1 MIGEDSDRPVYIIA
15 EKINGFVPRT
25 GKAVEEGDAE
35 YIKIGR
41 ASCRERV

>member
-35 YIKIGR
+35 YIKEI
-41 ASCRERV
+41 AIA